1 MELGIKAWKSSR
13 WSNCI
18 VMQQLKCGP
27 YLEVDKLHVQ
37 ASAVPVVG
45 CSLFLQE
52 FLLKLND
59 TTIVA
64 CSMDSKYRARFGVG

>member
-45 CSLFLQE
+45 CSLFYKS
-52 FLLKLND
+52 F
-59 TTIVA
+59 
-64 CSMDSKYRARFGVG
+64 C